1 LEHFLRSLWF
11 IADRFSLNVRLPG
24 IRIKE
29 STMSVLQYF
38 QRASVAGLT
47 ILAACAAFA
56 GWHTWA
62 ANGQDSA
69 KKRPVEVRMRQKLE
83 ATSKVLEGL
92 AIEDKELVH
101 EGATILTE
109 LSKAEVW
116 QVLTDAVYREH
127 TQTFRSSVKRL
138 DEAAQKS
145 EFASAQLEWLD
156 ATKRCF
162 DCHNHIRAARAAA
175 TK

>member
-1 LEHFLRSLWF
+1 MHSVDARFLRYQ
-11 IADRFSLNVRLPG
+11 RFAYIHEKDILMKTAAFLRL
-24 IRIKE
+24 
-29 STMSVLQYF
+29 STIYK
-38 QRASVAGLT
+38 
-47 ILAACAAFA
+47 LAISTAVVAFA
-56 GWHTWA
+56 GWLTR
-62 ANGQDSA
+62 SA
-69 KKRPVEVRMRQKLE
+69 GAQEKDRKNPVELSMRQKLD

-101 EGATILTE
+101 EGAKVLTD

-116 QVLTDAVYREH
+116 QVLTDADYREY
-127 TQTFRSSVKRL
+127 TQTFRSSIKRL

-162 DCHNHIRAARAAA
+162 DCHNHVRAGRASK

>member
-1 LEHFLRSLWF
+1 MNLPLD
-11 IADRFSLNVRLPG
+11 IRL
-24 IRIKE
+24 
-29 STMSVLQYF
+29 STIF
-38 QRASVAGLT
+38 KLT
-47 ILAACAAFA
+47 ISTACVVFA
-56 GWHTWA
+56 GWLTW
-62 ANGQDSA
+62 SA
-69 KKRPVEVRMRQKLE
+69 SAQENTRKGPVEVRMRQKLE

-101 EGATILTE
+101 EGATILTD

-127 TQTFRSSVKRL
+127 TQTFRSAVKRL

-162 DCHNHIRAARAAA
+162 DCHNHIRAERGASA
-175 TK
+175 K

>member
-1 LEHFLRSLWF
+1 MKILLGFR
-11 IADRFSLNVRLPG
+11 P
-24 IRIKE
+24 
-29 STMSVLQYF
+29 STLLKLS
-38 QRASVAGLT
+38 
-47 ILAACAAFA
+47 IPAACITGCLVWTA
-56 GWHTWA
+56 GA
-62 ANGQDSA
+62 QDQTG
-69 KKRPVEVRMRQKLE
+69 KRPIEHSMRQKLE

-92 AIEDKELVH
+92 ATEDKDLVH
-101 EGATILTE
+101 EGAAVLTE

-116 QVLTDAVYREH
+116 QVLVDAEYREH

-162 DCHNHIRAARAAA
+162 DCHNHIRAARAA
-175 TK
+175 K

>member
-1 LEHFLRSLWF
+1 MNTTSFFRLST
-11 IADRFSLNVRLPG
+11 FSKLAV
-24 IRIKE
+24 
-29 STMSVLQYF
+29 ST
-38 QRASVAGLT
+38 
-47 ILAACAAFA
+47 ACAAVA
-56 GWHTWA
+56 GWLAWSA
-62 ANGQDSA
+62 DAQDKE
-69 KKRPVEVRMRQKLE
+69 KKNPVELTMQQKLE

-101 EGATILTE
+101 EGAKVLTE

-116 QVLTDAVYREH
+116 QVLTDSEYREH
-127 TQTFRSSVKRL
+127 TQTFRSAVKRL

-162 DCHNHIRAARAAA
+162 DCHNHVRADRAAKA
-175 TK
+175 K

>member
-1 LEHFLRSLWF
+1 MNTTS
-11 IADRFSLNVRLPG
+11 FSRL
-24 IRIKE
+24 
-29 STMSVLQYF
+29 STLSKLAISTACVT
-38 QRASVAGLT
+38 VAGW
-47 ILAACAAFA
+47 LAWSASA
-56 GWHTWA
+56 
-62 ANGQDSA
+62 QDKE
-69 KKRPVEVRMRQKLE
+69 KKNPVELTMRQKLE

-101 EGATILTE
+101 EGAKVLTE

-116 QVLTDAVYREH
+116 QVLTDSDYREH
-127 TQTFRSSVKRL
+127 TQTFRSAVKRL

-162 DCHNHIRAARAAA
+162 DCHNHVRADRAAKA
-175 TK
+175 K

>member
-1 LEHFLRSLWF
+1 MNFPF
-11 IADRFSLNVRLPG
+11 
-24 IRIKE
+24 
-29 STMSVLQYF
+29 YF
-38 QRASVAGLT
+38 RREAILGLT
-47 ILAACAAFA
+47 ISIVCVVFA
-56 GWHTWA
+56 GWLAW
-62 ANGQDSA
+62 SA
-69 KKRPVEVRMRQKLE
+69 SAQEKTRKGPVEVRMRQKLE

-101 EGATILTE
+101 EGATILTD

-116 QVLTDAVYREH
+116 QVLTDAEYREY
-127 TQTFRSSVKRL
+127 TQTFRSAVKRL

-175 TK
+175 AK

>member
-1 LEHFLRSLWF
+1 VNHLH
-11 IADRFSLNVRLPG
+11 N
-24 IRIKE
+24 IR
-29 STMSVLQYF
+29 
-38 QRASVAGLT
+38 RAAIPGLT
-47 ILAACAAFA
+47 ILAAYAAFA
-56 GWHTWA
+56 GWYEWT
-62 ANGQDSA
+62 ANGQDST
-69 KKRPVEVRMRQKLE
+69 KNRPLEVSMRQKLE

-101 EGATILTE
+101 EGAKVLMDLT
-109 LSKAEVW
+109 KAEVW
-116 QVLTDAVYREH
+116 QVLVDAEYREH
-127 TQTFRSSVKRL
+127 TQTFRSAVKRL

-175 TK
+175 AK

>member
-1 LEHFLRSLWF
+1 MNLLH
-11 IADRFSLNVRLPG
+11 NVR
-24 IRIKE
+24 
-29 STMSVLQYF
+29 
-38 QRASVAGLT
+38 RASIPGLT
-47 ILAACAAFA
+47 ILAAACITFT
-56 GWHTWA
+56 GWHSWT
-62 ANGQDSA
+62 ANAQDSA
-69 KKRPVEVRMRQKLE
+69 VKRPIEVSMRQKLE

-92 AIEDKELVH
+92 ATEDKDLVH
-101 EGATILTE
+101 EGATVLTE

-116 QVLTDAVYREH
+116 QVLLDAEYREH
-127 TQTFRSSVKRL
+127 TQTFRSAVKRL

-175 TK
+175 K

>member
-1 LEHFLRSLWF
+1 MNTTSFFRLST
-11 IADRFSLNVRLPG
+11 FSKLAV
-24 IRIKE
+24 
-29 STMSVLQYF
+29 STACV
-38 QRASVAGLT
+38 AVAGW
-47 ILAACAAFA
+47 LAWSADA
-56 GWHTWA
+56 
-62 ANGQDSA
+62 QDKE
-69 KKRPVEVRMRQKLE
+69 KKNPVELTMRQKLE

-101 EGATILTE
+101 EGAKVLTQ

-116 QVLTDAVYREH
+116 QVLTDSEYREH
-127 TQTFRSSVKRL
+127 TQTFRSAVKRL

-162 DCHNHIRAARAAA
+162 DCHNHVRADRAAKA
-175 TK
+175 K